1 MKDLKKIY
9 LDTSVIS
16 ALFDSRAP
24 ERQLLTQEFWGN
36 LKNYEVFIS
45 ATVLEE
51 VNDAGSPLKENL
63 LKVIA
68 DFRVLEVTDEVETL
82 ANQYIANGIFP
93 SKYAEDAIHVA
104 LASVNGINY
113 LLSWNFRHLVKV
125 KTRRLVSLLN
135 TMKEYT
141 PVEIIAP
148 PEL

>member
-1 MKDLKKIY
+1 MKDIKKIY

-24 ERQLLTQEFWGN
+24 ERQILTQELWESLN
-36 LKNYEVFIS
+36 NYEVFIS

-51 VNDAGSPLKENL
+51 INDAGSPLKESL
-63 LKVIA
+63 LKMVSY
-68 DFRVLEVTDEVETL
+68 FKVLEVTDEVENL
-82 ANQYIANGIFP
+82 ANQYVANGIFP
-93 SKYAEDAIHVA
+93 SKYADDAIHVA

-113 LLSWNFRHLVKV
+113 LLSWNFKHLVKV
-125 KTRRLVSLLN
+125 KTRRLVSLIN
-135 TMKEYT
+135 TVKEYT